1 MLEDSDNEKR
11 CNFELIFRDARSGF
25 ADFIIVV
32 GYICW
37 EDLMHISKRS
47 ALPAVT
53 GIRFFLAMWVV
64 VLHMKTANA
73 VFAATTKRF
82 PVFIQGVIDSGASAV
97 GIFFLLSGFVL
108 AYNYDLGARWEGKRL
123 SNFWLARF
131 ARIYPVYCFA
141 LIIGT
146 ATLIEIGAL
155 DWAIL
160 HPLDL
165 SRRMIEVLFLVQT
178 WIPRDAQFWN
188 GPAWSLSA
196 EAFFYICF
204 PALGAILWK
213 IERRGLQVLTFAAL
227 WATCCIVSFEIA
239 AMRAP
244 GLLLHEGVV
253 QQTFWTAFIMW
264 NPLIRLPEFLA
275 GIMLCRLFLGQ
286 QQESTG
292 WLRPGRG
299 WALSLPALVVML
311 VVVGENRLVPP
322 IVLHNGLLLPAS
334 AALIMGLGLGG
345 GVLERLLSKPKIVLL
360 GQVSYSIY
368 LLHIPVYT
376 YFVVVGK
383 RVVRTQTQAWC
394 MFAAYLICVICL
406 SIATFYQI
414 EERGRKAILARFGR
428 NRSPVSDRIESLP
441 VTADPM

>member
-1 MLEDSDNEKR
+1 MTLAN
-11 CNFELIFRDARSGF
+11 
-25 ADFIIVV
+25 
-32 GYICW
+32 
-37 EDLMHISKRS
+37 SKRS

-64 VLHMKTANA
+64 ILHMRTANA
-73 VFAATTKRF
+73 VFAAAMKRL
-82 PVFIQGVIDSGASAV
+82 PLFIQGAVDSGASAV

-108 AYNYDLGARWEGKRL
+108 AYNYDLGARWKRKTR

-141 LIIGT
+141 LIVGT
-146 ATLIEIGAL
+146 ASLIEAGAL
-155 DWAIL
+155 DWGIL

-178 WIPRDAQFWN
+178 WIPRDALFWN
-188 GPAWSLSA
+188 GPAWSLSV
-196 EAFFYICF
+196 EAFFYLCF
-204 PALGAILWK
+204 PALGVILWK
-213 IERRGLQVLTFAAL
+213 IERRDLQVLTLAGL
-227 WATCCIVSFEIA
+227 WATCCIVSYEIA

-244 GLLLHEGVV
+244 AFLLHEGGI
-253 QQTFWTAFIMW
+253 QETFWTGFLKW

-275 GIMLCRLFLGQ
+275 GIVLCRLFLGL

-299 WALSLPALVVML
+299 WVLSLPALVVML
-311 VVVGENRLVPP
+311 VVVGESRLVPP

-334 AALIMGLGLGG
+334 ASLIMGLGLGG
-345 GVLERLLSKPKIVLL
+345 GILERLLSKPKMVLL
-360 GQVSYSIY
+360 GQASYSIY
-368 LLHIPVYT
+368 LLHMPVYT
-376 YFVVVGK
+376 YFAAVGK
-383 RVVRTQTQAWC
+383 RVVRTETQGWC
-394 MFAAYLICVICL
+394 VLAAYLICLICV

-414 EERGRKAILARFGR
+414 EERSRKMILAQFGRK
-428 NRSPVSDRIESLP
+428 RSQVRDRVETLP